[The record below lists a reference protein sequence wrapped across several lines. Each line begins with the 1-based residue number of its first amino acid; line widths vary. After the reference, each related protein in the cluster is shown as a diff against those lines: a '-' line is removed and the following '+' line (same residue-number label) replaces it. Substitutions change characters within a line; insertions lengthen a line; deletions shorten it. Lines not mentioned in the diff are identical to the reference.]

1 MDVSSINILL
11 YCLNRLYFSP
21 ETWKNSILTYC
32 YTFIYK
38 WLWKFAKQCWEN
50 WMLIGKTIFICIKWI
65 LRLADHIEYCIWTM
79 LMFNIS
85 CCHFGTSNVFF
96 FCNVTRSQI
105 DACKMAQIYC
115 SPVYELHTS
124 QTCAIKCIWIYIIER
139 WSQVYLYLKYPNL
152 YQNWSTEQK
161 IIIFMKIIAWSL
173 YLF

>member
-1 MDVSSINILL
+1 MMDVSSINILL

-96 FCNVTRSQI
+96 FVMLLGHKLMLVKWLR
-105 DACKMAQIYC
+105 
-115 SPVYELHTS
+115 
-124 QTCAIKCIWIYIIER
+124 YI
-139 WSQVYLYLKYPNL
+139 VVL
-152 YQNWSTEQK
+152 
-161 IIIFMKIIAWSL
+161 FMSFIHHKLAR
-173 YLF
+173 